1 MKDKLPVFKF
11 AEGASVALTEDHP
24 SLGLRAGD
32 IGIIWV
38 MYTTTPPAYDV
49 TFSSANGEKFDM
61 VLDEDE
67 LTVPSALRELASAG
81 QNRL

>member
-1 MKDKLPVFKF
+1 MFKF
-11 AEGASVALTEDHP
+11 AEGDAVALTEDHP
-24 SLGLRAGD
+24 SLGLSAGD
-32 IGIIWV
+32 TGVVWV

-49 TFSSANGEKFDM
+49 TFSGADDEKFDM

-67 LTVPSALRELASAG
+67 LTVPSAIRELASSG